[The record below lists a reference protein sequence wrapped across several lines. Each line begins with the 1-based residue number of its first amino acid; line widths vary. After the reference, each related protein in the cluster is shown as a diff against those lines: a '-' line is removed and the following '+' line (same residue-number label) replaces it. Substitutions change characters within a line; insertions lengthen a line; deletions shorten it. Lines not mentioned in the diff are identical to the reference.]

1 MLNNDELTGI
11 LSLLRNAR
19 IKLSSRSEHENPEL
33 FKNLFEFE
41 NNFELLNL
49 AFEREFNLWVDGH
62 FEEFEEDPELG
73 KSQVAIRY
81 FNELMVN
88 LVQSRVIKTTTE
100 KDIASRDFCI
110 SLLSEKISVINE
122 LIAVSQKS
130 TKKYQRL
137 LYSYQKDKALFEREF
152 KTLMEK

>member
-1 MLNNDELTGI
+1 MLNNNELTGI
-11 LSLLRNAR
+11 LALLRNAR
-19 IKLSSRSEHENPEL
+19 IKLSSRSEIESPEL
-33 FKNLFEFE
+33 FKNFFEFE
-41 NNFELLNL
+41 NNFELLNF

-81 FNELMVN
+81 FNELMVD
-88 LVQSRVIKTTTE
+88 LVQSRVIKTTSE
-100 KDIASRDFCI
+100 KDVASRDFCI

-122 LIAVSQKS
+122 LISVSKKS
-130 TKKYQRL
+130 TKQYQRL

-152 KTLMEK
+152 KRLMEK

>member
-1 MLNNDELTGI
+1 MLNKDELASM

-19 IKLSSRSEHENPEL
+19 IKLLSRSELENPEL
-33 FKNLFEFE
+33 FKSFFEFE
-41 NNFELLNL
+41 DNFELLNL

-62 FEEFEEDPELG
+62 FEEFEEYSELG
-73 KSQVAIRY
+73 KSQLAIRY
-81 FNELMVN
+81 FNNIMIEI
-88 LVQSRVIKTTTE
+88 VQSRVVKTASE

-122 LIAVSQKS
+122 FMAVSRRS
-130 TKKYQRL
+130 TKQYQRL

-152 KTLMEK
+152 KALVEK